1 MNEVVKAEKGEV
13 FTEEDIKFL
22 HEFDEIKKRYNVW
35 FESKKDALDQ
45 FLAERGEDSYTQGDT
60 TVYRVKPY
68 KKKQIDTKKLKEEG
82 LYDLYTRDVWV
93 KGSIRVQIN
102 YDD

>member
-1 MNEVVKAEKGEV
+1 MNEVVKAEKGEL
-13 FTEEDIKFL
+13 FTEDDIKFL

-35 FESKKDALDQ
+35 YESKKDALDQ
-45 FLAERGEDSYTQGDT
+45 FLTDKGVDSYTQGDT
-60 TVYRVKPY
+60 TVYKTKPY
-68 KKKQIDTKKLKEEG
+68 KKRQVDTKRLKEEG
-82 LYDLYTRDVWV
+82 LYEMYTHEVWV